1 MHAHEPGALAEELEA
16 LTARGFR
23 TPKVKAGLDAEKGP
37 EHSGRLERMTTTKE
51 RFSMVR
57 TGSGSSRA
65 GLMDARTLRSSP
77 LLPLLL
83 LLAALSTVFLTTN
96 DRGHFFR
103 AYGPH
108 AGMTFAHLPVAANL
122 SPEHH
127 FLGFLHQT
135 LDADGAPT
143 YKPFN
148 RFPIGG
154 YALIKLSMM
163 PFEDDLWAQIHAAQV
178 LMLLLFV
185 ATAALAWLS
194 LCRLTSHRWIAFSA
208 TLLSFSSTYWLY
220 LNEMVTTEMGP
231 DLFGVMLV
239 FHGMVIFVQE
249 GRFRQLLFR
258 TCIALLLGWHVYA
271 LLLSFIVLSLA
282 RDMVRVHPADGGGSL
297 RARLLRRR
305 FVLVRPTAAGL
316 LSNRCVMLGV
326 VALLFGGSVLT
337 FNFANEYV
345 ALEKGLTQLPSV
357 RSMGRRLGFSEKFN
371 TINAE
376 QLAWGRFV
384 PKQFHRI
391 AGMTLP
397 YSLPGGY
404 VNTFIKWPGE
414 RSRGLQSTTT
424 GIIVF
429 GVCLVGLAFVRHKI
443 LWATLLLFGF
453 CWSFPMR
460 HVTYMHNFEA
470 LSYTG
475 VPLVFFSLV
484 FLYLYRSFGS
494 RAIKGL
500 SAAALLIFLFSGVQM
515 ARVGYSD
522 EAAEFYEAAVA
533 DFETIRR
540 MTKGHVVFIPQNP
553 VRGAFAVSWRGTY
566 FFLTGSVILTPVE
579 GNRHLAD
586 FVIEDERVPGPALLT
601 PENRLMFLYD
611 RVLYD
616 RQRESGA
623 SGG

>member
-1 MHAHEPGALAEELEA
+1 
-16 LTARGFR
+16 
-23 TPKVKAGLDAEKGP
+23 
-37 EHSGRLERMTTTKE
+37 
-51 RFSMVR
+51 
-57 TGSGSSRA
+57 
-65 GLMDARTLRSSP
+65 MDTRTLRSSP
-77 LLPLLL
+77 FLPLLL

-135 LDADGAPT
+135 LDADGTPT

-154 YALIKLSMM
+154 YALIKLFMM

-178 LMLLLFV
+178 LMLLFFV
-185 ATAALAWLS
+185 ATAALAYLS
-194 LCRLTSHRWIAFSA
+194 LCRLTSHRWIAFTA
-208 TLLSFSSTYWLY
+208 TLLTFSSTYWLY

-239 FHGMVIFVQE
+239 FHGMVVFVQE

-271 LLLSFIVLSLA
+271 LLLPFIVLSLA
-282 RDMVRVHPADGGGSL
+282 RDMVRVHPADGDGSL
-297 RARLLRRR
+297 RTRLLRRR
-305 FVLVRPTAAGL
+305 FVLVRPAAARL
-316 LSNRCVMLGV
+316 LSHRCAMLGV
-326 VALLFGGSVLT
+326 VALLFGGSVLS
-337 FNFANEYV
+337 FNFANEYI
-345 ALEKGLTQLPSV
+345 ALDKGMIQLPSV

-371 TINAE
+371 TKEAKL
-376 QLAWGRFV
+376 LAWSRFV

-391 AGMTLP
+391 AGMTFP

-404 VNTFIKWPGE
+404 VNTLIKWPGE
-414 RSRGLQSTTT
+414 RSRGLHSIIP
-424 GIIVF
+424 GIIIS
-429 GVCLVGLAFVRHKI
+429 GVCLIGLAFVRHKV
-443 LWATLLLFGF
+443 LWATLALAGF

-460 HVTYMHNFEA
+460 HVTYLHNFEA

-475 VPLVFFSLV
+475 VPLLFFSLV
-484 FLYLYRSFGS
+484 LLYLHRSSGH
-494 RAIKGL
+494 RAIAGL
-500 SAAALLIFLFSGVQM
+500 SVAALLIFLFSSFQM
-515 ARVGYSD
+515 ARVGYSA
-522 EAAEFYEAAVA
+522 EAAEFHEAVVA

-553 VRGAFAVSWRGTY
+553 ARGAFEVSWRGTY

-586 FVIEDERVPGPALLT
+586 FVIEGRRVPGPALLT

-611 RVLYD
+611 RAVYD
-616 RQRESGA
+616 RQQGAGA